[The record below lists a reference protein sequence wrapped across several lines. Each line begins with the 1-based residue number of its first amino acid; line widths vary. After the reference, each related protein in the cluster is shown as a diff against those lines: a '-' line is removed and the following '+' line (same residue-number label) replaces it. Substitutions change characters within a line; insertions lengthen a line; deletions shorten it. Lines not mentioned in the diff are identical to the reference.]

1 MDGPYG
7 AITRL
12 TFNNISEL
20 TPTWSPDGLAIVFH
34 KVPSNQL
41 WVMRADGTG
50 ETQNHGLAWN
60 RRFGT
65 EPVGHQLGCDWSG
78 AARAIGPCSIS
89 RCPRV
94 RVAAGSVIDRL
105 RGLPPVD
112 RYGACG
118 LPVTLPMETSVEAL
132 RA

>member
-1 MDGPYG
+1 MGLPDAAGVATFELCVMDGPYG

-50 ETQNHGLAWN
+50 ETQSRACLEPAI
-60 RRFGT
+60 RDGT
-65 EPVGHQLGCDWSG
+65 CWPPVG
-78 AARAIGPCSIS
+78 
-89 RCPRV
+89 V
-94 RVAAGSVIDRL
+94 
-105 RGLPPVD
+105 
-112 RYGACG
+112 
-118 LPVTLPMETSVEAL
+118 
-132 RA
+132 